1 MSSSVCIAS
10 AQAYR
15 VGALAGDVQLAYQC
29 SSRWTAM
36 PPAHDI
42 IRSSQRGNDSDG
54 MRAAQAH
61 SCTEIM
67 HGGWQQRQAKQ
78 GARKITHRD
87 QHSTIQ
93 MDGLEDDTFDP
104 DDTHHSVQS
113 LSGSGRRPF
122 ARLSLAPPGQRCAVR
137 QRIQRWQLC
146 DARTESWPFLS
157 MEWPLLRRQSIEMI
171 LAFT

>member
-36 PPAHDI
+36 PQAHNI

-61 SCTEIM
+61 SCTENM

-78 GARKITHRD
+78 GAREITHRD

-93 MDGLEDDTFDP
+93 MDGLEDDTIAAS
-104 DDTHHSVQS
+104 DTHHFGLS
-113 LSGSGRRPF
+113 LSSSGCRPRGRRV
-122 ARLSLAPPGQRCAVR
+122 SAPPGQSCAVR
-137 QRIQRWQLC
+137 QRSRPWQRRGAAMQSRPC
-146 DARTESWPFLS
+146 RPIEC
-157 MEWPLLRRQSIEMI
+157 PLLRRDSIAMI
-171 LAFT
+171 LSFT